1 MSPKRRRN
9 NMVLPIGIL
18 TLGTGMFGC
27 FLSYYILSF
36 NSYND
41 GWGTDVSFNEDYL
54 ILALIGLFLAILG
67 AFLLITHLKKKE
79 SKHIL
84 FGGLAAI
91 SVISLIY
98 ALFMVIKSYVK
109 CLSTTPF
116 YWGWFFV
123 SLLLGLLSICLL
135 KNKEAK

>member
-1 MSPKRRRN
+1 MI
-9 NMVLPIGIL
+9 LPIGIL
-18 TLGTGMFGC
+18 TLGTGMFAC

-36 NSYND
+36 SSYSD

-54 ILALIGLFLAILG
+54 ILALIG
-67 AFLLITHLKKKE
+67 AFLLILGVFLLHASFKKKE
-79 SKHIL
+79 CKNML
-84 FGGLAAI
+84 FGGLGAI
-91 SVISLIY
+91 SIISLVY

-123 SLLLGLLSICLL
+123 SLLLGLLCLCLL
-135 KNKEAK
+135 KTKRSE